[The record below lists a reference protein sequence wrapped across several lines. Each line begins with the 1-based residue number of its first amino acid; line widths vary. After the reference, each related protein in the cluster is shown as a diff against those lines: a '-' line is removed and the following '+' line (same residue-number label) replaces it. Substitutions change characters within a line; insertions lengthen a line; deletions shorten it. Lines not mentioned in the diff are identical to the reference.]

1 MYPIIIQAT
10 SFTLL
15 YLDYENYLTHLGDQL
30 LYGGPLHSY
39 DGNFFKKSTTATLFS
54 FYKMGSIFF

>member
-39 DGNFFKKSTTATLFS
+39 DGNFFLKKYNCYSVFLL
-54 FYKMGSIFF
+54 